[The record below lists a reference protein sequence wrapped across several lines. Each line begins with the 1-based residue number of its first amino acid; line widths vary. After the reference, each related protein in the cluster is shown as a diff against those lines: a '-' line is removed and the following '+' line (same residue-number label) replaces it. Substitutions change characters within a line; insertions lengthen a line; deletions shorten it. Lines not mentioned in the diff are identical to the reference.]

1 MSATGNGDILPRPA
15 PEPPSV
21 VVITKDEEANIEA
34 CLRCL
39 DFTDDVVVL
48 DSGSTDRTT
57 EIARYFPNVSV
68 IYRAFDT
75 EWKQRNHALHA
86 PKFKHPWVY
95 ICDADERVDRELV
108 DEILKVTSDPETAH
122 SAFRLRYRNMF
133 MGRWINHASTYPV
146 WIIRLVRPE
155 RVTYE
160 VRETNIHPIVDGTVG
175 ELRGHFT
182 HYSFNSGLVR
192 WFQKHNFYSTRE
204 AIEGAK
210 IRGAGRPSLKSLRN
224 PDPMLRRR
232 AAKNLSYFLP
242 GRALWRF
249 AFAYGLRGGFR
260 DGRPGLHY
268 CLMTAMYEY
277 WIELKMKEIERGPRA
292 RVAPALARRLPAA
305 GHNST
310 TSATPGQTIDAYLE
324 HQIRSADA
332 ASDERL
338 RTRRAH
344 HRLPARPAWRFFSA
358 FILRGGFL
366 RGRAG
371 YHLARLDA
379 GLEYITALLHRDKLL
394 RTAASTPESPSSLS
408 PVPRGEARGSSD
420 CPRAGR
426 GEGPFPEART
436 DEQQPSPRPQP
447 QHP

>member
-1 MSATGNGDILPRPA
+1 MPATGNGDILPRPA

-57 EIARYFPNVSV
+57 EIARYFANVSV
-68 IYRAFDT
+68 IHRAFDT
-75 EWKQRNHALHA
+75 EWKQRNHALHG

-108 DEILKVTSDPETAH
+108 DEILRVTNDPDTTHA
-122 SAFRLRYRNMF
+122 AFRLRYRNMF

-204 AIEGAK
+204 AVEGAK
-210 IRGAGRPSLKSLRN
+210 TRAAGRPSLRSLRN
-224 PDPMLRRR
+224 PDPMLRSR

-249 AFAYGLRGGFR
+249 AFAYLLRGGFR

-277 WIELKMKEIERGPRA
+277 WIELKMKEIERGDRA
-292 RVAPALARRLPAA
+292 RVAPALARRMAGTGNNAA
-305 GHNST
+305 I
-310 TSATPGQTIDAYLE
+310 ATPGQTIDAYLE
-324 HQIRSADA
+324 HQIQSADA

-338 RTRRAH
+338 RTGRTR

-379 GLEYITALLHRDKLL
+379 GTEYITGLLHRDKRL
-394 RTAASTPESPSSLS
+394 RAIGTGPSPLS
-408 PVPRGEARGSSD
+408 PVPRGEARGIGD

-426 GEGPFPEART
+426 GEGPSSNARPNP
-436 DEQQPSPRPQP
+436 QPPTTNPTP